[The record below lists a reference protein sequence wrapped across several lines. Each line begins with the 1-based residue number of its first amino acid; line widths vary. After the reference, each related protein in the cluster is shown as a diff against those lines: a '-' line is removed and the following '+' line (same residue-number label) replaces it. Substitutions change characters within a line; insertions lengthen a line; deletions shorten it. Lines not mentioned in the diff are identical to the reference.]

1 MESFF
6 GTLKNEFFYDHK
18 LKLIDE
24 FKKIYKVGGEI
35 SMLQDYAT
43 AMQFLKT

>member
-1 MESFF
+1 MNFF
-6 GTLKNEFFYDHK
+6 MTISLNQ
-18 LKLIDE
+18 LMNL
-24 FKKIYKVGGEI
+24 KKIYKVGGEI

>member
-1 MESFF
+1 MNFF
-6 GTLKNEFFYDHK
+6 MTISLNQFMN
-18 LKLIDE
+18 L
-24 FKKIYKVGGEI
+24 KKIYKVRGEI